1 VVNIDLSLFIFLTL
15 KLLKFPHHQLP
26 YNHHSIFSKHLSCLN
41 LLPVIVKQ
49 FSVRLDGGVARE
61 GQERHSLLDGGQV
74 FGVVGSQVLARVL
87 HSFQLETRLYQL
99 DKF

>member
-1 VVNIDLSLFIFLTL
+1 M
-15 KLLKFPHHQLP
+15 
-26 YNHHSIFSKHLSCLN
+26 
-41 LLPVIVKQ
+41 
-49 FSVRLDGGVARE
+49 
-61 GQERHSLLDGGQV
+61 DGGQV